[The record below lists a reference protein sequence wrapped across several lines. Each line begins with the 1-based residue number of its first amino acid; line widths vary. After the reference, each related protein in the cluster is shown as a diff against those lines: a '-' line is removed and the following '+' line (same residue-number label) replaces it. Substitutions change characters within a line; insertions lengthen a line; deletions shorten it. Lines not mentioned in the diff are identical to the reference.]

1 MGDVEYSDSS
11 NGWCRVCSHVRVGWL
26 CLGGVTLRMCE
37 LLLGGR
43 HNIQAC
49 MLHRPLPPALY
60 CYWVEYIFKTYTSS
74 NNGIIGHAFFFQA
87 LNYGKYTTSSDVW
100 SFGILL
106 WEAFSCG
113 SAPYPG
119 MSNHDAR
126 SQVRK
131 ASGVMFTIVLDLCKA
146 ERERDRERVKSSKM
160 RGERERE

>member
-1 MGDVEYSDSS
+1 
-11 NGWCRVCSHVRVGWL
+11 
-26 CLGGVTLRMCE
+26 
-37 LLLGGR
+37 
-43 HNIQAC
+43 
-49 MLHRPLPPALY
+49 ML
-60 CYWVEYIFKTYTSS
+60 
-74 NNGIIGHAFFFQA
+74 FFQA

-131 ASGVMFTIVLDLCKA
+131 ARGIMFTIVLDLCKA

-160 RGERERE
+160 RGRERERKRERERERESVRVSE